1 MFYER
6 PSFPTGSTCLATIN
20 LLKRLKCLPSNS
32 PAMPPTIKNTLHV
45 SFVVAADLL
54 DPDIVLGLDVRL
66 GGGVGPCQSHHAG
79 DVLEVLLVFDFNL
92 QERRHLLAGS

>member
-1 MFYER
+1 M
-6 PSFPTGSTCLATIN
+6 
-20 LLKRLKCLPSNS
+20 
-32 PAMPPTIKNTLHV
+32 KNTLHV

-66 GGGVGPCQSHHAG
+66 GGGVRPCQSHHAG